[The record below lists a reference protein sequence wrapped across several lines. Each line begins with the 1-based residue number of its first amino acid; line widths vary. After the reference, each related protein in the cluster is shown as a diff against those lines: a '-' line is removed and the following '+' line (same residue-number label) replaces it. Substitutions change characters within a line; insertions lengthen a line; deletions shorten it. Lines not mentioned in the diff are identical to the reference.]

1 MGNSKVV
8 LVSSLI
14 FLGVLIP
21 LIIILGDIFI
31 LKGVALAMVL
41 GYTSQAIYLIFIDKI
56 LKNKTKKL

>member
-8 LVSSLI
+8 LVGSLI

-31 LKGVALAMVL
+31 LEGVALAMVL